1 MTDIEQK
8 PKKIQ
13 KMKSDLKNDR
23 RTQKTKKYLAA
34 ALVEL
39 ILEKGYD
46 TITIQEII
54 DRANVGRSTFYSHYE
69 SKEQLLVGN
78 INFQQALVDTPGN
91 DPENYPL
98 GVNLS
103 YLFHHTREHL
113 HLAKALSR
121 TKSIDILSNHFAAI
135 CAAQIYEQLKIRLP
149 KRAEHQM
156 ARYKAE
162 AAAGGIVRMLFKW
175 LADDAKTP
183 VDEMIRHSKYVLN
196 TCISNSL
203 I

>member
-1 MTDIEQK
+1 
-8 PKKIQ
+8 
-13 KMKSDLKNDR
+13 MKNDLKNDR

-39 ILEKGYD
+39 IMEKGYD
-46 TITIQEII
+46 TITIQDII

-78 INFQQALVDTPGN
+78 INFQQALVDTPNN

-113 HLAKALSR
+113 HLAKALSG
-121 TKSIDILSNHFAAI
+121 TKSIEILSNHLADI
-135 CAAQIYEQLKIRLP
+135 CAAQIYEQLKKKLP
-149 KRAEHQM
+149 DRAEHQM
-156 ARYKAE
+156 GRYKAE
-162 AAAGGIVRMLFKW
+162 AAAGGIIRMLFKW
-175 LADDAKTP
+175 LADDATTP
-183 VDEMIRHSKYVLN
+183 ADEMIRHSRCVLK
-196 TCISNSL
+196 TVYPIV
-203 I
+203 

>member
-1 MTDIEQK
+1 
-8 PKKIQ
+8 
-13 KMKSDLKNDR
+13 MKSDLKNDR

-121 TKSIDILSNHFAAI
+121 TKNIDILSNHFAAI

-149 KRAEHQM
+149 KRTEHQM

>member
-1 MTDIEQK
+1 
-8 PKKIQ
+8 
-13 KMKSDLKNDR
+13 MKSDLKNDR

-39 ILEKGYD
+39 IMEKGYD
-46 TITIQEII
+46 TITIQDII

-103 YLFHHTREHL
+103 FLFHHTREHL

-121 TKSIDILSNHFAAI
+121 TKSIDILSNHFTDI
-135 CAAQIYEQLKIRLP
+135 CAAQIYEQLKTRLP
-149 KRAEHQM
+149 DRTEHRI

-175 LADDAKTP
+175 LADGAKIP
-183 VDEMIRHSKYVLN
+183 VDEMIAHSKYILN

-203 I
+203 T